1 MPSPKPERKGTVPL
15 ALLPPRP
22 GVPRDQSKEKEPFI
36 LGSSSAPPHSGC
48 VTLWKAAA
56 TPGHTRPSDAEEED
70 IRVDLLVAAT
80 RMTEA
85 SARRQLPPRLY
96 ATKF

>member
-1 MPSPKPERKGTVPL
+1 MPL

-48 VTLWKAAA
+48 VTLWNAAA

-70 IRVDLLVAAT
+70 IRVDLVVAAT

-85 SARRQLPPRLY
+85 SARRQLRPRLY